1 MDKDFYKHSGS
12 LEYYNRKLTNDKS
25 VSKSNKKLLHDFLRE
40 CSAQGLSEQRL
51 RKYVSSFYTIFKLDP
66 GFSLKT
72 ATEKD
77 LKDLMVRVNNSH
89 YAEWTKTDFKVAIKK
104 FYKTMSGGDEYPKKV
119 RWIKTTMKHNRR
131 KLPEDL
137 LSREEIGRL
146 IKACS
151 NERDRALISLL
162 YEGGLRVGEL
172 HSLKIKHLKFS
183 DYGVKVTIPEGK
195 TGARVIPVIESERY
209 LRNWLDVYPFKDHE
223 SPVWIKLEQNKG
235 RAIAM
240 NYATMRMMIR
250 KKAARA
256 KIPQSKVNPHNFR
269 HSRATELA
277 KHLTEAQ
284 MSQYFGWVQGSDM
297 AGTYVHLSGRDLDKT
312 IMEMHGLVEI
322 KEDVESKKC
331 PRCGRINPPK
341 TVICVQCLASLDLKT
356 ALEVE
361 ERRSDADNLLV
372 QLFQMPK
379 VQKALAQSLDEIGG
393 AEKLVEILRGGKNS
407 I

>member
-1 MDKDFYKHSGS
+1 MDKFYTGAAT
-12 LEYYNRKLTNDKS
+12 LEYCNRKLMNDPAI
-25 VSKSNKKLLHDFLRE
+25 SKANKKALREFLRE
-40 CSAQGLSEQRL
+40 CSAQGLSKQRL
-51 RKYVSSFYTIFKLDP
+51 RKYASNFYMLFKLAP
-66 GFSLKT
+66 EFNLKT

-77 LKDLMVRVNNSH
+77 LKDLMVKINNSH

-104 FYKTMSGGDEYPKKV
+104 YYKTMEGGDEYPKKV
-119 RWIKTTMKHNRR
+119 RWIKTTMKHNRK
-131 KLPEDL
+131 KLPEDM
-137 LSREEIGRL
+137 LSKEEIERL

-162 YEGGLRVGEL
+162 YEGGLRIGEL

-195 TGARVIPVIESERY
+195 TGARVIPIIESERY
-209 LRNWLDVYPFKDHE
+209 LRNWLEVHPFKDPE
-223 SPVWIKLEQNKG
+223 SPLWVKLEQNRG
-235 RAIAM
+235 RPIAM
-240 NYATMRMMIR
+240 NYATIRMMIR
-250 KKAARA
+250 KKAKKA

-297 AGTYVHLSGRDLDKT
+297 AATYVHLSGRDLDKT
-312 IMEMHGLVEI
+312 IMKMHGLVEI

-341 TVICVQCLASLDLKT
+341 TKLCVQCLGPLDLKT
-356 ALEVE
+356 ALEIE
-361 ERRSDADNLLV
+361 EKRADADNLLV
-372 QLFQMPK
+372 QLFQMPR

-393 AEKLVEILRGGKNS
+393 VEKLMEILKRDKWG
-407 I
+407 